1 MRRITQ
7 TIAYVLG
14 ASLLMALGFGL
25 AFALVPQLNG
35 NIASASDNPQDFEI
49 IGSDLLFEQE
59 RVFAD
64 IYQNVAPSVVSISIG
79 ARTNSEL
86 LPFATVSGGSGFIID
101 AQGHI
106 VTNYHVVA
114 NADRIEVSLYDG
126 TITEAQIVGEDPDSD
141 ISVIKINLSPDRIRP
156 ITFADSNN
164 LRVGQTVLALGNP
177 FNRDWT
183 LTSGIISA
191 LNRSIVGLN
200 QFSIGGVIQTDAAIN
215 PGNSGGPL
223 VNLSG
228 QVVGVN
234 SQIVSEERQN
244 SGVGFAVPSNLVN
257 KIAQQLIA
265 NGFVD
270 YSFIGIGNL
279 PINLDTINL
288 FNLPDNIRG
297 VAVAEV
303 IPNTPAERA
312 GLSNPVGLNNPANRR
327 VDVVTAINGVPIDSF
342 EEMIGYLAINTVPG
356 DTVTLTVY
364 RDGQIL
370 QIPLTL
376 MSRTEYSTQGQ

>member
-1 MRRITQ
+1 MRRLKQLLTF
-7 TIAYVLG
+7 ALG
-14 ASLLMALGFGL
+14 AGLLVAMGFAL
-25 AFALVPQLNG
+25 AFTFVPQING
-35 NIASASDNPQDFEI
+35 NVADATDRLQQNEI

-59 RVFAD
+59 RVFTD
-64 IYQNVAPSVVSISIG
+64 IYNNVAPSVVSITVG
-79 ARTNSEL
+79 ARTGNTQ
-86 LPFATVSGGSGFIID
+86 LPFAPVSGGSGFIID

-114 NADRIEVSLYDG
+114 DADRLEVALFDG
-126 TITEAQIVGEDPDSD
+126 TITEADIIGLDPDSD
-141 ISVIKINLSPDRIRP
+141 IAVIKIDVPADRLRVVP
-156 ITFADSNN
+156 FADSNN

-183 LTSGIISA
+183 MTSGIISA
-191 LNRSIVGLN
+191 LDRSIVGLN

-223 VNLSG
+223 VNLAG
-228 QVVGVN
+228 EVVGVN

-244 SGVGFAVPSNLVN
+244 SGVGFAVPSNLVI
-257 KIAQQLIA
+257 KIAQELIA

-279 PINLDTINL
+279 PINLDIINL
-288 FNLPDNIRG
+288 FALPNNIRG

-303 IPNTPAERA
+303 IVGTPASRA
-312 GLSNPVGLNNPANRR
+312 GLNNPTTNS
-327 VDVVTAINGVPIDSF
+327 VDVITAINGVPIGGF
-342 EEMIGYLAINTVPG
+342 EDMIGYLAINTTPG

-364 RDGQIL
+364 RAGEVL
-370 QIPLTL
+370 QVPLTL
-376 MSRTEYSTQGQ
+376 MSRAEYDANR